1 MTDTNRTVVE
11 IQKELERSID
21 LAEGRE
27 WEAGREHEWSKA
39 ARWNH
44 EAHALRKFAGE
55 IQRIIRDSE
64 KVVHANES

>member
-1 MTDTNRTVVE
+1 MTDTLNRTVVK

-64 KVVHANES
+64 KVVHDN